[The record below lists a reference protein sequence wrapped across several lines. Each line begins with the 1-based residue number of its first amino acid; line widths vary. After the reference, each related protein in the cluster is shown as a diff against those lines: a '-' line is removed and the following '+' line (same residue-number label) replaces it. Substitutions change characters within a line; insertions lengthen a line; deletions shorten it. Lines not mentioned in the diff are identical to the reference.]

1 MSKHNFFVKF
11 LKKIN
16 LFINSL
22 LEKKLNKLN
31 FLFDSDK
38 LLIFLSFK
46 RIFGFISV
54 LLVIIFSYL
63 SLPYFYNTN
72 NLVNKIKNQLSK
84 NLNFNFAINND
95 FTYNFFPKPNFVF
108 KQTKF
113 YNNKKIFADVER
125 IKIYISPK
133 HLFSLDNIKIDDVIL
148 NNVNFNLNNK
158 NYNFFAKLLN
168 NNFSNFNFEINE
180 SNIFYR
186 NIENDVLFINKVNKL
201 KYYFDSKDQKNT
213 LLANCEI
220 FNLPYTIELKDDINE
235 KKIISKLNFEFLN
248 LKLIKEL
255 SYKNSYKN
263 GSIKFIHNKNISEGK
278 FDIEKNFFN
287 FNYLDK
293 SLDSNFKYEGMI
305 NFIPFFSEIS
315 GDVKKIN
322 LNNILNS
329 DSILVQLLKTELL
342 NNKNLNIDTIIK
354 AKKIAP
360 YNDLIN
366 LVLNLKI
373 EEGLVDINNTKFSWS
388 NNVEFKISD
397 SLIYVKNNNLTL
409 DGNILINIYDA
420 NEVYKFF
427 QTPRN
432 YRKEIKRIKFNFA
445 YNFDQ
450 KVTTLNNIK
459 IDDLM
464 NQKVNQILNQ
474 FVSKD
479 TLLQNR
485 VYFKNLINE
494 ALKSYAG

>member
-108 KQTKF
+108 KETKF
-113 YNNKKIFADVER
+113 YNDKKNFADVER

-148 NNVNFNLNNK
+148 SNVNFNLDIK
-158 NYNFFAKLLN
+158 NYNFFTKLLN

-235 KKIISKLNFEFLN
+235 KKIITKLNFEFLN

-354 AKKIAP
+354 AKKIVP

-373 EEGLVDINNTKFSWS
+373 EEGLVDINDTKFSWS

-397 SLIYVKNNNLTL
+397 SLIYLKNNNLTL
-409 DGNILINIYDA
+409 DGNILINIYDV

-427 QTPRN
+427 QTPRK
-432 YRKEIKRIKFNFA
+432 YRKEIKKIKFNFA

>member
-1 MSKHNFFVKF
+1 MNKHNFFVKF

-54 LLVIIFSYL
+54 LLVVVFSYL

-108 KQTKF
+108 KETKF
-113 YNNKKIFADVER
+113 YNDKKNFADVER

-133 HLFSLDNIKIDDVIL
+133 YLFSLDNIKIDDVIL

-158 NYNFFAKLLN
+158 NYNFFTKLLN
-168 NNFSNFNFEINE
+168 NNFSNFNFEIND
-180 SNIFYR
+180 SKIFYR
-186 NIENDVLFINKVNKL
+186 NIDNDVLFINSVNQL
-201 KYYFDSKDQKNT
+201 KYYFDLKDQKNT

-248 LKLIKEL
+248 LKVINEYSK
-255 SYKNSYKN
+255 KNSNKK

-278 FDIEKNFFN
+278 YEIEKNLFN

-315 GDVKKIN
+315 GDVNKIN
-322 LNNILNS
+322 LNQVLNS
-329 DSILVQLLKTELL
+329 DSILVQLFKTELL

-388 NNVEFKISD
+388 DNVDFQISN
-397 SLIYVKNNNLTL
+397 SLIYVKDNNLVL
-409 DGNILINIYDA
+409 DGNIIIEIYDIY
-420 NEVYKFF
+420 EIYKYFK
-427 QTPRN
+427 TPRN
-432 YRKEIKRIKFNFA
+432 YRKEIKKIKLNFA

-450 KVTTLNNIK
+450 KITTLNSIE
-459 IDDLM
+459 IDGLM

-494 ALKSYAG
+494 ALKSYSG

>member
-16 LFINSL
+16 LSINSL

-38 LLIFLSFK
+38 LLIFFSFK
-46 RIFGFISV
+46 RILGFISV

-84 NLNFNFAINND
+84 NLNLNFVINND

-113 YNNKKIFADVER
+113 YNKKKTFADVER

-158 NYNFFAKLLN
+158 NYNFFTKLLN
-168 NNFSNFNFEINE
+168 NNFSNFNFEIND

-186 NIENDVLFINKVNKL
+186 NIENDVLFINKVNQL

-235 KKIISKLNFEFLN
+235 KKIITKLNFEFLN

-287 FNYLDK
+287 FNFLDK
-293 SLDSNFKYEGMI
+293 SLDSNFKYEGMM

-315 GDVKKIN
+315 GEVKKIN

-329 DSILVQLLKTELL
+329 DSIFVQLLKTELL

-354 AKKIAP
+354 AKKIVP

-388 NNVEFKISD
+388 DNVEFQISD
-397 SLIYVKNNNLTL
+397 SLIYAKNNNLTL
-409 DGNILINIYDA
+409 DGNILINIYDVT
-420 NEVYKFF
+420 EVYKFF

-432 YRKEIKRIKFNFA
+432 YRKEMKKIKFNFA

-459 IDDLM
+459 IDGSI

>member
-1 MSKHNFFVKF
+1 
-11 LKKIN
+11 L
-16 LFINSL
+16 
-22 LEKKLNKLN
+22 
-31 FLFDSDK
+31 
-38 LLIFLSFK
+38 
-46 RIFGFISV
+46 
-54 LLVIIFSYL
+54 
-63 SLPYFYNTN
+63 T
-72 NLVNKIKNQLSK
+72 
-84 NLNFNFAINND
+84 
-95 FTYNFFPKPNFVF
+95 
-108 KQTKF
+108 
-113 YNNKKIFADVER
+113 
-125 IKIYISPK
+125 
-133 HLFSLDNIKIDDVIL
+133 
-148 NNVNFNLNNK
+148 
-158 NYNFFAKLLN
+158 
-168 NNFSNFNFEINE
+168 
-180 SNIFYR
+180 
-186 NIENDVLFINKVNKL
+186 
-201 KYYFDSKDQKNT
+201 SKDQKNT

-220 FNLPYTIELKDDINE
+220 FNLPYTIELKDDIDE
-235 KKIISKLNFEFLN
+235 KKLISKLNFEFLN

-263 GSIKFIHNKNISEGK
+263 GSIKFIYNKNISEGK

-388 NNVEFKISD
+388 NNVEFQISD
-397 SLIYVKNNNLTL
+397 SLLYVKNNNLTL
-409 DGNILINIYDA
+409 DGNILINIYDF

-432 YRKEIKRIKFNFA
+432 YRKEIKKIKFNFA
-445 YNFDQ
+445 
-450 KVTTLNNIK
+450 L
-459 IDDLM
+459 
-464 NQKVNQILNQ
+464 
-474 FVSKD
+474 
-479 TLLQNR
+479 
-485 VYFKNLINE
+485 
-494 ALKSYAG
+494 

>member
-1 MSKHNFFVKF
+1 MRKHNFFVKF

-16 LFINSL
+16 LLINSL

-31 FLFDSDK
+31 FLFDLDK

-54 LLVIIFSYL
+54 LLVVIFSYL

-72 NLVNKIKNQLSK
+72 NLVNIIKNQLSN
-84 NLNFNFAINND
+84 NLNFNFTINND

-108 KQTKF
+108 SEIKF
-113 YNNKKIFADVER
+113 YKNKKSFADAER

-133 HLFSLDNIKIDDVIL
+133 YLFSLDNIKIDDVIL
-148 NNVNFNLNNK
+148 NNVNFNLNDK
-158 NYNFFAKLLN
+158 NYNFFTKLLN
-168 NNFSNFNFEINE
+168 NNFSNFNFEIND

-186 NIENDVLFINKVNKL
+186 NIENDVLFINKVNQL

-220 FNLPYTIELKDDINE
+220 FNLPYKIELKDDINE

-255 SYKNSYKN
+255 SYKNSNKN
-263 GSIKFIHNKNISEGK
+263 GLIKFIHNKNTSESK
-278 FDIEKNFFN
+278 FVIEKNFFN

-305 NFIPFFSEIS
+305 NFKPFFSEIF

-322 LNNILNS
+322 LNKFLNS
-329 DSILVQLLKTELL
+329 DSILIQLFKTKLL
-342 NNKNLNIDTIIK
+342 NNKNLNISTIIK
-354 AKKIAP
+354 SEKIAN
-360 YNDLIN
+360 YTNLIN
-366 LVLNLKI
+366 LLLNLRI
-373 EEGLVDINNTKFSWS
+373 EEGLIDINNTKFSWS
-388 NNVEFKISD
+388 NSAEFQISD
-397 SLIYVKNNNLTL
+397 SLLYVKDNNLTL
-409 DGNILINIYDA
+409 DGNILINIYDV

-432 YRKEIKRIKFNFA
+432 YRKEIKKIKFNFV

-450 KVTTLNNIK
+450 KVTTLNNIE
-459 IDDLM
+459 IDGLM
-464 NQKVNQILNQ
+464 DKKVNQIFNQ

-485 VYFKNLINE
+485 LYFKNLINE

>member
-84 NLNFNFAINND
+84 NLNFNFTINND

-108 KQTKF
+108 KETKF
-113 YNNKKIFADVER
+113 YYNKKTFADVEK

-133 HLFSLDNIKIDDVIL
+133 NLLSLDNIKIDDVIL

-168 NNFSNFNFEINE
+168 NNFSNFNFVINE

-186 NIENDVLFINKVNKL
+186 NIENDVLFINKVNQL

-293 SLDSNFKYEGMI
+293 SLDNNFKYEGMI

-388 NNVEFKISD
+388 NNVEFQISD

-409 DGNILINIYDA
+409 DGNILIDIYDV

-432 YRKEIKRIKFNFA
+432 YRKEIKKIKFNFA

>member
-1 MSKHNFFVKF
+1 MSKYNFFVKF
-11 LKKIN
+11 LKKIS

-31 FLFDSDK
+31 FLFNSDK

-54 LLVIIFSYL
+54 LLVVIFSYL

-84 NLNFNFAINND
+84 NLNFNFAINNN

-108 KQTKF
+108 KETKF
-113 YNNKKIFADVER
+113 YNDKKNFADVER

-148 NNVNFNLNNK
+148 KDVNFNLDNK
-158 NYNFFAKLLN
+158 NYNFFTKLLN
-168 NNFSNFNFEINE
+168 NNFSNFNFEIND
-180 SNIFYR
+180 SKIFYR
-186 NIENDVLFINKVNKL
+186 NIENDVLFINSVNQL
-201 KYYFDSKDQKNT
+201 KYYFDLKDQKNT

-220 FNLPYTIELKDDINE
+220 FNLPYTIELKDDIDE
-235 KKIISKLNFEFLN
+235 KKLISKLNFEFFN

-263 GSIKFIHNKNISEGK
+263 GLIKLIYNKNISEGK

-293 SLDSNFKYEGMI
+293 SIDSNFKYEGMV
-305 NFIPFFSEIS
+305 NFIPFFSKIS

-322 LNNILNS
+322 LNNVLNS
-329 DSILVQLLKTELL
+329 NSILVQLLKTELL

-373 EEGLVDINNTKFSWS
+373 EEGLIDINNTKFSWS
-388 NNVEFKISD
+388 DNVEFQISD
-397 SLIYVKNNNLTL
+397 SLLYVKNNNLTL
-409 DGNILINIYDA
+409 DGNILINIYDV
-420 NEVYKFF
+420 NDVYKFF

-432 YRKEIKRIKFNFA
+432 YRKEIKKIKFNFA

-450 KVTTLNNIK
+450 KVTTLNNIE
-459 IDDLM
+459 IDGLVD
-464 NQKVNQILNQ
+464 QKVNQILNQ

-479 TLLQNR
+479 TFLQNR

-494 ALKSYAG
+494 AIKFYAG

>member
-1 MSKHNFFVKF
+1 MSKHNFFVNF

-16 LFINSL
+16 IFINSL

-31 FLFDSDK
+31 FIFDSDK

-54 LLVIIFSYL
+54 LFVIIFSYL

-72 NLVNKIKNQLSK
+72 DLVNKIKNQLSK
-84 NLNFNFAINND
+84 NLKFNFSINND

-113 YNNKKIFADVER
+113 YNNKKTFAEVER
-125 IKIYISPK
+125 VKIYVSPK
-133 HLFSLDNIKIDDVIL
+133 NLFSIDNIKIDDVIL
-148 NNVNFNLNNK
+148 NNVNFNLNNQ
-158 NYNFFAKLLN
+158 NYNFFTELLN
-168 NNFSNFNFEINE
+168 NNFSNFDFEIND

-186 NIENDVLFINKVNKL
+186 NIENDVLFINKVNQI
-201 KYYFDSKDQKNT
+201 KYYYDSKDFKNT

-220 FNLPYTIELKDDINE
+220 FNIPYTIELKDDINE
-235 KKIISKLNFEFLN
+235 KKLISEINFEFLS
-248 LKLIKEL
+248 LKVINEL
-255 SYKNSYKN
+255 SNKNSNKS
-263 GSIKFIHNKNISEGK
+263 GSIKFINNKDISEGEYEIK
-278 FDIEKNFFN
+278 KNFLN

-293 SLDSNFKYEGMI
+293 SLDGNFKYEGMI
-305 NFIPFFSEIS
+305 NFMPFFSEIF
-315 GDVKKIN
+315 GNVKKID
-322 LNNILNS
+322 LNKFLDL
-329 DSILVQLLKTELL
+329 DSILVQLFKTELL
-342 NNKNLNIDTIIK
+342 NNNNLNIDTIIR
-354 AKKIAP
+354 AEKIIP

-373 EEGLVDINNTKFSWS
+373 KEGLVDINKTKFSWS
-388 NNVEFKISD
+388 NNVEFQISD
-397 SLIYVKNNNLTL
+397 SLLYVKDNNLTL
-409 DGNILINIYDA
+409 DGNILINIYDV

-432 YRKEIKRIKFNFA
+432 YRKEIKKIKFNFA

-450 KVTTLNNIK
+450 KVTTLNNIE
-459 IDDLM
+459 IDGLLD
-464 NQKVNQILNQ
+464 QRVNQILNQ
-474 FVSKD
+474 FVSRD

>member
-1 MSKHNFFVKF
+1 MSKHIFFVKF
-11 LKKIN
+11 LKKVN

-31 FLFDSDK
+31 FLFNSDK

-46 RIFGFISV
+46 RILGFISV

-63 SLPYFYNTN
+63 SLPYFYNSN
-72 NLVNKIKNQLSK
+72 NLVNKINNQLSK
-84 NLNFNFAINND
+84 NLNFNFTINND

-113 YNNKKIFADVER
+113 FNNKKTFADVER

-133 HLFSLDNIKIDDVIL
+133 HLFSLDNIEIDDVIL
-148 NNVNFNLNNK
+148 NNVNYNLNNK
-158 NYNFFAKLLN
+158 NYNFFTKLLN
-168 NNFSNFNFEINE
+168 NNFSNFNFEIND

-186 NIENDVLFINKVNKL
+186 NIENDVLFINKVNQL
-201 KYYFDSKDQKNT
+201 KYYFDTKDQKNT

-255 SYKNSYKN
+255 SYKNSHKN
-263 GSIKFIHNKNISEGK
+263 GSIKFIQNKNISEGK

-293 SLDSNFKYEGMI
+293 SLHSNFKYEGMI

-315 GDVKKIN
+315 GEIKKIN

-342 NNKNLNIDTIIK
+342 NNKNLNIDTMIK
-354 AKKIAP
+354 AKKIVP

-388 NNVEFKISD
+388 NNVEFQISD

-409 DGNILINIYDA
+409 DGNILININDV

-432 YRKEIKRIKFNFA
+432 YRKEIKKINFNFA

-459 IDDLM
+459 IDGLM

-485 VYFKNLINE
+485 VYFKILINE

>member
-1 MSKHNFFVKF
+1 MSKYNFFVKF
-11 LKKIN
+11 LKKIS

-31 FLFDSDK
+31 FLFNSDK

-54 LLVIIFSYL
+54 LLVVIFSYL

-84 NLNFNFAINND
+84 NLNFNFAINNN

-108 KQTKF
+108 KETKF
-113 YNNKKIFADVER
+113 YNDKKNFADVER

-148 NNVNFNLNNK
+148 KDVNFNLDNK
-158 NYNFFAKLLN
+158 NYNFFTKLLN
-168 NNFSNFNFEINE
+168 NNFSNFNFEIND
-180 SNIFYR
+180 SKIFYR
-186 NIENDVLFINKVNKL
+186 NIENDVLFINSVNQL

-220 FNLPYTIELKDDINE
+220 FNLPYTIELKDDIDE
-235 KKIISKLNFEFLN
+235 KKLISKLNFEFFN

-263 GSIKFIHNKNISEGK
+263 GLIKLIYNKNISEGK

-293 SLDSNFKYEGMI
+293 SIDSNFKYEGMV
-305 NFIPFFSEIS
+305 NFIPFFSKIS

-322 LNNILNS
+322 LNNVLNS
-329 DSILVQLLKTELL
+329 NSILVQLLKTELL

-354 AKKIAP
+354 AKQIVP

-373 EEGLVDINNTKFSWS
+373 EEGLVDINDTKFSWS

-397 SLIYVKNNNLTL
+397 SLIYLKNNNLTL
-409 DGNILINIYDA
+409 DGNILINIYDV

-432 YRKEIKRIKFNFA
+432 YRKEIKKIRFNFA

-450 KVTTLNNIK
+450 KVTTLNNIEIDGLMSQK
-459 IDDLM
+459 I
-464 NQKVNQILNQ
+464 NQILNR

>member
-54 LLVIIFSYL
+54 LLVVIFSYL

-108 KQTKF
+108 KEIKF

-133 HLFSLDNIKIDDVIL
+133 YLFSLDNIKIDDVIL
-148 NNVNFNLNNK
+148 NNVNFNLNSK
-158 NYNFFAKLLN
+158 NYNFFTKLLN
-168 NNFSNFNFEINE
+168 NNFSNFNFEIND

-186 NIENDVLFINKVNKL
+186 NNENDVLFINKINQI
-201 KYYFDSKDQKNT
+201 KYYFDTKDQKNT
-213 LLANCEI
+213 LYANNEI
-220 FNLPYTIELKDDINE
+220 FNLPYTLELKDYKE
-235 KKIISKLNFEFLN
+235 KKKIITKIKLDFLDLKVINN
-248 LKLIKEL
+248 LTNKTDHKSGL
-255 SYKNSYKN
+255 
-263 GSIKFIHNKNISEGK
+263 IKFIYNKNKIEGIYK
-278 FDIEKNFFN
+278 IEKNLFSFN
-287 FNYLDK
+287 ITDD
-293 SLDSNFKYEGMI
+293 SLNNNFEYKGTI
-305 NFIPFFSEIS
+305 NFIPFFSEIF
-315 GDVKKIN
+315 GNVKSIN
-322 LNNILNS
+322 LNKILNS
-329 DSILVQLLKTELL
+329 EAIFIQLFKMKLL
-342 NNKNLNIDTIIK
+342 SNKNLNIDTVTK
-354 AKKIAP
+354 AEKIFP
-360 YNDLIN
+360 FSDLIN

-373 EEGLVDINNTKFSWS
+373 EEGLIDINNTEFNWL
-388 NNVEFKISD
+388 NNVDFKITD
-397 SLIYVKNNNLTL
+397 SLIYVKDNNLVL
-409 DGNILINIYDA
+409 DGNILININDI
-420 NEVYKFF
+420 NEIYKYFK
-427 QTPRN
+427 TPRN
-432 YRKEIKRIKFNFA
+432 YRKEIKKIKLNFA

-450 KVTTLNNIK
+450 KITTLNNID
-459 IDDLM
+459 IDGLIDQGV
-464 NQKVNQILNQ
+464 NQKLKKFI
-474 FVSKD
+474 FKD
-479 TLLQNR
+479 SHLQNK

-494 ALKSYAG
+494 AIKSYSG

>member
-1 MSKHNFFVKF
+1 MRKHNFFVNF
-11 LKKIN
+11 LKRVN
-16 LFINSL
+16 LVINSL

-46 RIFGFISV
+46 RIFGFIFV
-54 LLVIIFSYL
+54 LLVVIFSYL

-84 NLNFNFAINND
+84 NLNFNFAINKD

-108 KQTKF
+108 KETKF
-113 YNNKKIFADVER
+113 YNDKKNFADVER

-148 NNVNFNLNNK
+148 KDVNFNLDNK
-158 NYNFFAKLLN
+158 NYNFFTKLLN
-168 NNFSNFNFEINE
+168 NNFSNFDFEIND

-186 NIENDVLFINKVNKL
+186 NIENDVLFINKINQL

-220 FNLPYTIELKDDINE
+220 FNLPYTIELKDDINA

-255 SYKNSYKN
+255 SYKNSHKN

-293 SLDSNFKYEGMI
+293 SLDNNFKYEGMI

-322 LNNILNS
+322 LNNILKS
-329 DSILVQLLKTELL
+329 DSILVQLLQTELL

-354 AKKIAP
+354 AKKIVP

-388 NNVEFKISD
+388 NNIDFQISD
-397 SLIYVKNNNLTL
+397 SLLYVKNNNLTL
-409 DGNILINIYDA
+409 DGNILINIHDI
-420 NEVYKFF
+420 NETYKYFK
-427 QTPRN
+427 TPRN
-432 YRKEIKRIKFNFA
+432 YRKEIKKIKFNFA

-450 KVTTLNNIK
+450 KVTTLNNIEIDGLMHQK
-459 IDDLM
+459 I
-464 NQKVNQILNQ
+464 NQILNQ

-494 ALKSYAG
+494 ALKSYSG

>member
-31 FLFDSDK
+31 FLFDLDK
-38 LLIFLSFK
+38 LLIFLSFR
-46 RIFGFISV
+46 RILGFISV
-54 LLVIIFSYL
+54 LLVVIFSYL
-63 SLPYFYNTN
+63 SLPYFYNNN
-72 NLVNKIKNQLSK
+72 NLVNKIKSQLSK

-108 KQTKF
+108 KETKF
-113 YNNKKIFADVER
+113 YNDKKNFADVER

-133 HLFSLDNIKIDDVIL
+133 NLFSLDDIKIDDVIL
-148 NNVNFNLNNK
+148 KDVNFNLDNK
-158 NYNFFAKLLN
+158 NYNFFTKLLN
-168 NNFSNFNFEINE
+168 NNFSNFDFEIND

-186 NIENDVLFINKVNKL
+186 NIENDVLFINKINQL

-220 FNLPYTIELKDDINE
+220 FNLPYTIELKDDINA

-255 SYKNSYKN
+255 SYKNSHKN

-293 SLDSNFKYEGMI
+293 SLDNNFKYEGMI

-315 GDVKKIN
+315 GDVNKIN
-322 LNNILNS
+322 LNQVLNS
-329 DSILVQLLKTELL
+329 DSILVQLFKTELL

-354 AKKIAP
+354 AKKIVP

-373 EEGLVDINNTKFSWS
+373 EEGLVDINNTKFSWLD
-388 NNVEFKISD
+388 NVEFQISE
-397 SLIYVKNNNLTL
+397 SLLYVKNNNLTL
-409 DGNILINIYDA
+409 DGNILINIYDV
-420 NEVYKFF
+420 NKVYKFF
-427 QTPRN
+427 KTPRN
-432 YRKEIKRIKFNFA
+432 YRKEMKKIKFNFA

-459 IDDLM
+459 IDGLM

-485 VYFKNLINE
+485 VYLKNLINE

>member
-1 MSKHNFFVKF
+1 MSKHIFFAKF

-38 LLIFLSFK
+38 LLIFLSFR

-54 LLVIIFSYL
+54 LLVVIFSYL

-108 KQTKF
+108 KEIKF
-113 YNNKKIFADVER
+113 YSNKKIFADVER

-133 HLFSLDNIKIDDVIL
+133 YLFSLDNIKIDDVIL
-148 NNVNFNLNNK
+148 NNVNFNLNSK
-158 NYNFFAKLLN
+158 NYNFFTKLLN
-168 NNFSNFNFEINE
+168 NNFSNFNFEIND

-186 NIENDVLFINKVNKL
+186 NIEDDVLFINKVNQL

-220 FNLPYTIELKDDINE
+220 FNLPYKIELKDDINE

-255 SYKNSYKN
+255 IYKDSHKN

-278 FDIEKNFFN
+278 YDIEKNFFN

-293 SLDSNFKYEGMI
+293 SLESNFKYEGMI
-305 NFIPFFSEIS
+305 NFIPFFLEMS

-329 DSILVQLLKTELL
+329 DSILVQLLQTGLL

-354 AKKIAP
+354 AKKIVP

-388 NNVEFKISD
+388 NNIDFQISD
-397 SLIYVKNNNLTL
+397 SLLYVKNNNLTL
-409 DGNILINIYDA
+409 DGNILINIHDI
-420 NEVYKFF
+420 NETYKYFK
-427 QTPRN
+427 TPRN
-432 YRKEIKRIKFNFA
+432 YRKEIKKIKFNFA

-450 KVTTLNNIK
+450 KVTTLNNIEIDGLMHQK
-459 IDDLM
+459 I
-464 NQKVNQILNQ
+464 NQILNQ